1 VLFGI
6 LVGEELD
13 RRDEAAIADMDV
25 VALVVVE
32 EGVGQGRTPNS
43 QEKCTV
49 GPGFWSELN
58 DLIGGFQTTT
68 VQHGKFRGDTRTRF
82 PGPTIPATGVPE
94 GCGRIETPLSSLPN
108 HD

>member
-1 VLFGI
+1 MLFGI

-49 GPGFWSELN
+49 GPGFWSE
-58 DLIGGFQTTT
+58 
-68 VQHGKFRGDTRTRF
+68 K
-82 PGPTIPATGVPE
+82 
-94 GCGRIETPLSSLPN
+94 
-108 HD
+108 